1 MFYKKAAMVYNK
13 SYYQANREKIR
24 VKYNIRSKQK
34 KRRVLM
40 LAELLRVMCVH
51 QQEPPA
57 KAPVPQPHVSP
68 VSAKRA
74 AAKVSKYLF
83 TIDRTPVTVFF

>member
-1 MFYKKAAMVYNK
+1 MVYNK

-57 KAPVPQPHVSP
+57 KAPVPPPP

-74 AAKVSKYLF
+74 AAKASKYMF
-83 TIDRTPVTVFF
+83 TIDRTPVTVCF